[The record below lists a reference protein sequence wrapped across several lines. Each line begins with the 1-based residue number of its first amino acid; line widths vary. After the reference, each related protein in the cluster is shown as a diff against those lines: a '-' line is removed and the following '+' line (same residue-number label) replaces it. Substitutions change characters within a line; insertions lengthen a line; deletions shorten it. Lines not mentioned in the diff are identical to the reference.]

1 MARSYHPLQQLAT
14 ALKVTRVA
22 RVTGLDRTG
31 VEVACAVRPEG
42 QILQVCNG
50 KGWNWDHAYAS
61 ALFETA
67 ELYAA
72 EHFHNIWRVEPD
84 VDAPRQ
90 WSSAR
95 FGGTAGRTIATAMI
109 DRMGADKM
117 VAVPAHAI
125 GCSRELPGPVTV
137 SWSSNGM
144 GAGFTHKQALAHAL
158 DEVWERHALAVTL
171 PDGWEPGRVAL
182 RRIPIK
188 IPAFTENGFD
198 VAVFDLSLDEG
209 PYVVGALLF
218 DREEGPVPLAAGYC
232 ARSDFHKAIDGAL
245 LEAAQSRLT
254 EIHAAREDV
263 VTKPGPREVSAFRDE
278 ILRMLPLDFEPKR
291 TFGDW
296 WKGRE
301 VAFASMSPTDGV
313 WVVKVL
319 APELHVSELL

>member
-1 MARSYHPLQQLAT
+1 MSRSYHSLQDLAT

-31 VEVACAVRPEG
+31 VEVACAVRPDG

-50 KGWNWDHAYAS
+50 KGWTWEQAYAS
-61 ALFETA
+61 AVFETA
-67 ELYAA
+67 ELVAA
-72 EHFHNIWRVEPD
+72 ETYRHLWRTERD
-84 VDAPRQ
+84 VDGERQ

-95 FGGTAGRTIATAMI
+95 FGGVAGRLIPTAMI
-109 DRMGADKM
+109 DLLNHDQM
-117 VAVPAHAI
+117 VTVPAHAI
-125 GCSRELPGPVTV
+125 ACSRGIPGPVTV

-144 GAGFTHKQALAHAL
+144 GAGVSHKQALAHAL

-171 PDGWEPGRVAL
+171 PDGWEVGRVAL

-188 IPAFTENGFD
+188 FPSLTENGFD

-209 PYVVGALLF
+209 PYVIGVLLF

-232 ARSDFHKAIDGAL
+232 ARSDFKMAIDGAL

-263 VTKPGPREVSAFRDE
+263 VTKPGPREVRAFAGE
-278 ILRMLPLDFEPKR
+278 ILELLPLDFEPKR
-291 TFGDW
+291 SFGDW
-296 WKGRE
+296 WKGRD
-301 VAFASMSPTDGV
+301 VAFASMSPVNGV

-319 APELHVSELL
+319 APGLQVSELL